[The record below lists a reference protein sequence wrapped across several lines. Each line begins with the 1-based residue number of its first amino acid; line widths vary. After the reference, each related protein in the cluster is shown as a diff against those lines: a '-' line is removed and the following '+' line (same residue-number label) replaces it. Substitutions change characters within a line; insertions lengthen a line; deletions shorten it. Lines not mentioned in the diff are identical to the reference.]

1 MFHNGKLAMDTPT
14 KTFRYVQFSMLA
26 NVNEEEINKMYDMY
40 VSNKK

>member
-14 KTFRYVQFSMLA
+14 KTYHHVQFSMRA
-26 NVNEEEINKMYDMY
+26 NVNEEERNKMY